1 MKLGEISKVLLGVLL
16 NREED
21 INGEQK
27 YKVFNLK
34 SYEEKAAYE
43 DFFTDKCLDEKMTQE
58 GDLLFRLVSPNKVV
72 YIDKKLE
79 NLLVPS
85 QMCIIRPDK
94 KKINAIFLKWYLEN
108 NPGQEK
114 IKQELRGSS
123 IQKIAV
129 NDLRNIEIPT
139 LEWEKQEQIED
150 LIELWKREKEILQL
164 LITNKDK
171 LYNNIIE
178 EMIEGRHEN
187 WIRHK

>member
-16 NREED
+16 NREENK
-21 INGEQK
+21 NGEQK

-34 SYEEKAAYE
+34 SYEENTAYE
-43 DFFTDKCLDEKMTQE
+43 EFFTDKYLDEKVTQE

-108 NPGQEK
+108 NPGKEK
-114 IKQELRGSS
+114 IRQELRGSS

-129 NDLRNIEIPT
+129 NDLRNVEIPN

-164 LITNKDK
+164 LIANKDK
-171 LYNNIIE
+171 LYNTIIE
-178 EMIEGRHEN
+178 EIIEGRHEN
-187 WIRHK
+187 